1 MMATSI
7 NNSRPLL
14 HDSSDSGNEEYP
26 EEIDDKPDNFE
37 ENLTKQLLSTHNAPN
52 DKYNFNYIVFYL
64 LGMTT
69 LLPWN
74 FFVTPEDVCN
84 QFISVLD

>member
-14 HDSSDSGNEEYP
+14 QDSSDSGNEEYP
-26 EEIDDKPDNFE
+26 DDVDDKNDNFE
-37 ENLTKQLLSTHNAPN
+37 ENLTKQLLSTQNAPE
-52 DKYNFNYIVFYL
+52 DKYSFNYIVFYL

-74 FFVTPEDVCN
+74 FFVTPEDVSSD
-84 QFISVLD
+84 Q